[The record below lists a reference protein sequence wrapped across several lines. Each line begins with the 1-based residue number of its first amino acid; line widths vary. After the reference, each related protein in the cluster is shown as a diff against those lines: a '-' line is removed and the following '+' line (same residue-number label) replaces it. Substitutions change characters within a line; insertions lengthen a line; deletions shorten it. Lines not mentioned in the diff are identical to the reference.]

1 MVSIINFGPLYNDP
15 EQGRQW
21 WRGAVAV
28 VTVLITSHIVR
39 IMTRTSHTATPPT
52 REIGEFF
59 HQNSMNI
66 MEIIFISRD
75 CNFLSSHPD
84 DMMS

>member
-1 MVSIINFGPLYNDP
+1 MFCIFRGLMVSIINFGPLYNDP

-39 IMTRTSHTATPPT
+39 IMTRTSHTANT
-52 REIGEFF
+52 G
-59 HQNSMNI
+59 NWG
-66 MEIIFISRD
+66 IF
-75 CNFLSSHPD
+75 SSKLHEYYGHNLYQ
-84 DMMS
+84 S